1 MGMYDDS
8 EDNLAGDEE
17 EDSEGWVDAGPLV
30 F

>member
-1 MGMYDDS
+1 MYGDS

-17 EDSEGWVDAGPLV
+17 EDSEGRVDAGPLV